1 VYVHAFYIWLAMHAA
16 YDMRAGGQA
25 SSCSYAVLLLRRTL
39 HKNTLILFSALVS
52 HRPVVR
58 VCARF

>member
-1 VYVHAFYIWLAMHAA
+1 MHAA